1 MIIEDQVKINE
12 KDVELDFNEQEEQD
26 VNQDGVFTT
35 KGYKLTLAKS
45 LGLNLDVLAKNL
57 TEKESDKNIELFL
70 EKTSIDELYKY
81 EEEDQKKKNKKKVK
95 KAE

>member
-12 KDVELDFNEQEEQD
+12 KDVELDFNEQEEYD

-45 LGLNLDVLAKNL
+45 LGLNLEVLAKN
-57 TEKESDKNIELFL
+57 SDKVNDMNVIEQFL
-70 EKTSIDELYKY
+70 ERTSIDELYK
-81 EEEDQKKKNKKKVK
+81 
-95 KAE
+95 

>member
-12 KDVELDFNEQEEQD
+12 KDVELDFNEQEEYD

-45 LGLNLDVLAKNL
+45 LGLNLEVLAKN
-57 TEKESDKNIELFL
+57 SDKVNDMNVIEQFL
-70 EKTSIDELYKY
+70 ERTSIEKN
-81 EEEDQKKKNKKKVK
+81 QK
-95 KAE
+95 

>member
-45 LGLNLDVLAKNL
+45 LGLNLDVLSKN
-57 TEKESDKNIELFL
+57 SDKVNDMNIEQFL
-70 EKTSIDELYKY
+70 ERTSIDELYK
-81 EEEDQKKKNKKKVK
+81 
-95 KAE
+95 

>member
-45 LGLNLDVLAKNL
+45 LGLNLEVLAKN
-57 TEKESDKNIELFL
+57 SDKVNDMNVIEQFL
-70 EKTSIDELYKY
+70 ERTSIDELYK
-81 EEEDQKKKNKKKVK
+81 
-95 KAE
+95 